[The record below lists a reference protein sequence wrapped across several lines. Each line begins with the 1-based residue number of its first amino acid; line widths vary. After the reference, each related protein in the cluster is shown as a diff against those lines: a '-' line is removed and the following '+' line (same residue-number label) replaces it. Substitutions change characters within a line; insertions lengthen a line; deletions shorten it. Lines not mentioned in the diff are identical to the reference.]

1 MTKVLYV
8 EDDTEHCL
16 MLNNLLTSQGFA
28 VETARNGLEGVEKAR
43 DWEPDVILLDLL
55 LPLMDGF
62 GVMSSLK
69 ENATTQDIPII
80 VISAWPTADNRK
92 RVREAGAQ
100 NFITKPFHVE
110 ELVKTIRECLPQAEE
125 LSEAEELKTG

>member
-1 MTKVLYV
+1 MNRVLYV

-16 MLNNLLTSQGFA
+16 MLSSLLTSQGFA

-43 DWEPDVILLDLL
+43 EWEPDVILLDLL

-62 GVMSSLK
+62 GVMNSLK
-69 ENATTQDIPII
+69 ENATTQNIPII

-100 NFITKPFHVE
+100 NFITKPFQAE
-110 ELVKTIRECLPQAEE
+110 ELFNLIRECLPQAEE
-125 LSEAEELKTG
+125 LPEAEELKTG

>member
-1 MTKVLYV
+1 MSRVLYV

-16 MLNNLLTSQGFA
+16 MLSNLLTSQGFT

-43 DWEPDVILLDLL
+43 EWEPDVILLDLL

-62 GVMSSLK
+62 GVMNSLK
-69 ENATTQDIPII
+69 EDPTTQDIPII

-100 NFITKPFHVE
+100 NFITKPFHSE
-110 ELVKTIRECLPQAEE
+110 ELVNTIRECLPQAEE
-125 LSEAEELKTG
+125 LAEAEELKTG